1 MLNSH
6 RLHHRMEVDVL
17 RARPRHRRLC
27 CTKLNFCM
35 LTIHHPHLPMRLG
48 VAPSSRLLPVQS
60 SPGLTQSRHQSHVFV
75 LSNSVLKLTLVHRLQ
90 HRARC
95 LHTRQPTKHIQDPQ
109 SHPQKTTPSLHVS
122 TKTSSTTPA
131 ISIPPALCHL
141 RPRPSTPTSQKPT
154 SLHPALQAL

>member
-1 MLNSH
+1 MDE
-6 RLHHRMEVDVL
+6 RKII
-17 RARPRHRRLC
+17 RAFMHSY
-27 CTKLNFCM
+27 
-35 LTIHHPHLPMRLG
+35 IHSIIISIKQFATWPQPPNISSLPY
-48 VAPSSRLLPVQS
+48 
-60 SPGLTQSRHQSHVFV
+60 TSRHNQILIPNPFLLFV
-75 LSNSVLKLTLVHRLQ
+75 NRLNKPFVDFTSATTDFPTSLLLVHRLQ